1 MQNAADII
9 DLIYRMGAEHMPR
22 FDYTMSSL
30 LDIPLW
36 EKVQD
41 QLAKLTGT
49 AIITIDLKGVPVT
62 KHSCR
67 TEFCSVIRENPVS
80 RKRCYRC
87 DALAGLE
94 AVRAGKPYIYL
105 CHCGIVDVAVPVMVG
120 DTYLGA
126 VMFGQVRLR
135 NNAADVRV
143 ERLVNEISSFQ
154 AEGEGARQ
162 DLLEMYERLPE
173 MDYERIVEIADL
185 INSIVGYIVDRAI
198 KSRNER
204 QTYDWLLSMDEASP
218 SQQYIQELKMPGAGK
233 PAPTASVRKEVK
245 KDSPL
250 YPALSYIENHPTEAI
265 SMKQMANLCHLSE
278 SYFSRLFSREMGENF
293 GNFVSRMKVDRS
305 KELLRSSR
313 LSVTEIAKAVGYQD
327 ASHYIRLFKRF
338 EGVTPTVYRQY
349 NYK

>member
-1 MQNAADII
+1 
-9 DLIYRMGAEHMPR
+9 MPR
-22 FDYTMSSL
+22 QDFDLKTL

-49 AIITIDLKGVPVT
+49 AIITIDLKGIPVT

-67 TEFCSVIRENPVS
+67 TEFCSVIRETPVS

-120 DTYLGA
+120 DKYLGA
-126 VMFGQVRLR
+126 VMFGQVRIP
-135 NNAADVRV
+135 NDDTDAKV

-154 AEGEGARQ
+154 AEEDDARH
-162 DLLEMYERLPE
+162 DLLEMYNRLPE
-173 MDYERIVEIADL
+173 MEYKRIVEIADL
-185 INSIVGYIVDRAI
+185 INSIVEYIVDRAI
-198 KSRNER
+198 KNRNER
-204 QTYDWLLSMDEASP
+204 QTYDWLLNMDIDSP
-218 SQQYIQELKMPGAGK
+218 SKQYIQELKEPSITK
-233 PAPTASVRKEVK
+233 PVSTEPQEDKLK

-250 YPALSYIENHPTEAI
+250 YPAISYIENHPTENI
-265 SMKQMANLCHLSE
+265 SMKEMAMLCHLSE
-278 SYFSRLFSREMGENF
+278 SYFSRLFSKEMGETF
-293 GNFVSRMKVDRS
+293 GNYISRLRVDRS
-305 KELLRSSR
+305 KELLRGSS
-313 LSVTEIAKAVGYQD
+313 LTVTQIAKKVGYSD
-327 ASHYIRLFKRF
+327 TGHYIRLFKRF

-349 NYK
+349 NYKS

>member
-1 MQNAADII
+1 
-9 DLIYRMGAEHMPR
+9 MPR
-22 FDYTMSSL
+22 QDFDLKTL

-41 QLAKLTGT
+41 QLAMLTGT

-67 TEFCSVIRENPVS
+67 TDFCSVIRENPVS

-120 DTYLGA
+120 DKYLGA
-126 VMFGQVRLR
+126 VMFGQVRIP
-135 NNAADVRV
+135 NDDTDAKV

-154 AEGEGARQ
+154 AEEEDSRH
-162 DLLEMYERLPE
+162 DLLEMYNRLPE
-173 MDYERIVEIADL
+173 MEYKRIVEIADL
-185 INSIVGYIVDRAI
+185 INAIVEYIVDRAI
-198 KSRNER
+198 KNRNER
-204 QTYDWLLSMDEASP
+204 QTYDWLLNMDMGSP
-218 SQQYIQELKMPGAGK
+218 SQQYIQELKDPSITK
-233 PAPTASVRKEVK
+233 PVSTEPQKNTIR

-250 YPALSYIENHPTEAI
+250 YPAISYIEAHPTETVT
-265 SMKQMANLCHLSE
+265 MKQMAMLCHLSE
-278 SYFSRLFSREMGENF
+278 SYFSRLFSKEMGENF
-293 GNFVSRMKVDRS
+293 GSYVSRLKIDLS
-305 KELLRSSR
+305 KELLRSSK
-313 LSVTEIAKAVGYQD
+313 LSVAQIAKKVGYND
-327 ASHYIRLFKRF
+327 TSHFIRLFKRF